1 MNEKTL
7 NAMNNCSAL
16 FLRWNVDGRMCYS
29 AAKQFVDEYER
40 EQHEQLHQSQAVPV
54 NWSIEKDNAY
64 HSLTEA
70 IFNRATL
77 LTIHK
82 AAKHFA
88 DICEREEHEMPK
100 VGDIYRDVFGQ
111 RLVVTGIFSID
122 YGNRKTVVFHNKET
136 ERSLSLEEFIR
147 CFQKV

>member
-1 MNEKTL
+1 MNEKT
-7 NAMNNCSAL
+7 ARAL
-16 FLRWNVDGRMCYS
+16 YVLARIVGACPQSVYK
-29 AAKQFVDEYER
+29 AAKNFVDEYEH
-40 EQHEQLHQSQAVPV
+40 EQHEQRHEAQAVPV

-64 HSLTEA
+64 HDLTEA

-77 LTIHK
+77 LTIQK

-100 VGDIYRDVFGQ
+100 VGDIYRDVFGKK
-111 RLVVTGIFSID
+111 LVITEIDSID